1 MRYVFG
7 DFLLDSMSQ
16 RLLHKGVESVLP
28 RRAHLLL
35 NYLIEQ
41 RERVVKRDELIRKV
55 WGRDNVSDHQLA
67 QLIRAARQVL
77 GDDGNTQS
85 MIRTVMGVGY
95 HWVGEVTELG
105 FTPAPTTS
113 AMAPAPAFVGPA
125 PAAIAASAPKNEL
138 ATRAIRPVALSVAL
152 ITVAVC
158 FGLLQAGAFSKPSE
172 RLPTP
177 AKPPELTLDVGA
189 LQRSLVRGQFEQV
202 RQGLTQL
209 PQESIDSPDARLLEI
224 QLDIERGRW
233 RQANRKLVLQQ
244 QQAAAA
250 SDSIWQAK
258 LGLLHARLLLL
269 SGAPND
275 QVLARAKE
283 LVNQLQSSA
292 TPVAPEIL
300 AGAFRRRGTGW
311 LINGNLEN
319 AALDFAQARDLYLRA
334 NDQRAAT
341 QASCGLAR
349 VWMRQGR
356 LAEALEQVS
365 ANARIYAKLNDP
377 ISELF
382 ARNTALRIQVELL
395 RWQDALASS
404 DRAMQLLQI
413 APDSE
418 RRNRTLQLRAMVL
431 SRLGRLR
438 EAESIL
444 EEVQAQQL
452 FQTDVEIAESQIVPT
467 LQHLASRRFDQA
479 LESASAAFSALP
491 ADPHNILFDGRD
503 GALLLW
509 VMAAEKSLSIGAA
522 LPTPSPEQNAE
533 LQQPES
539 TQARIA
545 KGRWLALR
553 GETRAAQDV
562 LRQAL
567 AESRQKNNLYR
578 TLMAGEPLMAL
589 LEQSG
594 DAAGAAHVLAGL
606 RVQDPARV
614 DQVRQIMASQDHLG
628 QLAQFDGRR

>member
-95 HWVGEVTELG
+95 HWVGEVTELNSA
-105 FTPAPTTS
+105 PAP
-113 AMAPAPAFVGPA
+113 AMAPAPAFVAPA
-125 PAAIAASAPKNEL
+125 PPAIAAPAPKEAL
-138 ATRAIRPVALSVAL
+138 ASRSIRPIALSAAAV

-172 RLPTP
+172 RLPPP

-250 SDSIWQAK
+250 SDSTWQAK

-275 QVLARAKE
+275 QVLATAQE

-438 EAESIL
+438 EAESTL
-444 EEVQAQQL
+444 EEAQAQQL
-452 FQTDVEIAESQIVPT
+452 FQTDVEIAESQIIPT

-509 VMAAEKSLSIGAA
+509 VMAAEKSSSIGAV
-522 LPTPSPEQNAE
+522 LPKPSPEQNAE

-594 DAAGAAHVLAGL
+594 DAAGAAQVLAGL

-614 DQVRQIMASQDHLG
+614 DEVRQIMAAQDHLG
-628 QLAQFDGRR
+628 QLAQFAGRR